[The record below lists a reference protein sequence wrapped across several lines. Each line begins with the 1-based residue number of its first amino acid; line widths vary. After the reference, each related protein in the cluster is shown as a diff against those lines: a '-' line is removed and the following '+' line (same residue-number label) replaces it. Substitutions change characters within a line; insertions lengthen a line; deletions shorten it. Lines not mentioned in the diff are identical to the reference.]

1 MVTYAATPFELALLL
16 APFGAGLLALV
27 IGWFCVRLSGVY
39 FAILTLAFAQVAWSI
54 VFQWSEV
61 TNGDDGLLGI
71 WTSAWASDIVAFY
84 LVAPAVAAAVILI
97 LRHDVLAPSGDGPRQ
112 THTPQNG
119 SQT

>member
-39 FAILTLAFAQVAWSI
+39 FAMLTLAFAQVAWSI

-61 TNGDDGLLGI
+61 TNGADGLLGI
-71 WTSAWASDIVAFY
+71 WPSAWASGIVAFY
-84 LVAPAVAAAVILI
+84 YVALAVAAAGIFVILH
-97 LRHDVLAPSGDGPRQ
+97 LLFRSEERRVGKE
-112 THTPQNG
+112 
-119 SQT
+119 